1 MYDSSMKSTTYPVA
15 MPDDLLGEIR
25 RAAEQTKLS
34 MADVIRQSTKLMK
47 QFCGRAEAGTG
58 AGDKLSDRELQVFQL
73 VGSGLATRD
82 VVLDEETIRRGQA
95 SAHFLPTQRGKPNLA
110 QWSRP
115 RHRPPPR

>member
-1 MYDSSMKSTTYPVA
+1 MKSTTYPVA

-73 VGSGLATRD
+73 VGSGLATRRIAEQLHLSART
-82 VVLDEETIRRGQA
+82 VETHRENIKHKLGLPDAA
-95 SAHFLPTQRGKPNLA
+95 SLVHAAEDWLRASGE
-110 QWSRP
+110 
-115 RHRPPPR
+115 